1 MELDAMTLSDILFSS
16 AVSFI
21 IVSFIIEIAYRSK
34 ESSKKIAG
42 ILSIIGLLLGIAS
55 VIYEANINPPGPGD
69 IITLLVLVVFV
80 VLRLKETI
88 SLFKDSKK

>member
-1 MELDAMTLSDILFSS
+1 MTLSDILFSS

-21 IVSFIIEIAYRSK
+21 IVGFIIEIVYRSR
-34 ESSKKIAG
+34 ESSKKMAG
-42 ILSIIGLLLGIAS
+42 ILSIVGLLLGIAS

-80 VLRLKETI
+80 ILRLKETI

>member
-1 MELDAMTLSDILFSS
+1 MELDAMTLSDVLFSS

-21 IVSFIIEIAYRSK
+21 IVSFIIETVYRSR

-55 VIYEANINPPGPGD
+55 VIYETNINPPGPGD
-69 IITLLVLVVFV
+69 ITTLLVLVVFV